1 MSIPNKQT
9 PFLKYVAKELLQ
21 LHPEGLQ
28 DVAVVFQ
35 NKRAG
40 IFFNDYLLEVSGDA
54 PVWAPRYFT
63 INDLFDNLCPLKK
76 VDDIKAVCTLYNV
89 VCDEMKIDDRRKL
102 SDFSLD
108 FFYGW
113 GRQLLSDFSDID
125 RSMVDVRDL
134 FDNWEGLEELEQW
147 SADESEQLRQLIEML
162 QGKVGGSIAES
173 RVKKDFQEIWQ
184 HLHPIYDGI
193 NKTLEEENLAYEGRR
208 QRIVVDNLEKDESPL
223 KQFRQYVFVGF
234 NMLLPVERKLFSI
247 LKRDGKKEKQRRR
260 ALFYWDYD
268 VLYCNK
274 NINGGG
280 LNAPFHFGEAMKRNL
295 HDFGQ
300 DLDADCFDNFSNHE
314 PLDFVAAQSDAA
326 QTRFAS
332 QWLKKNL
339 TDEERRTAVVLCDES
354 LLQPMVHCLP
364 ENVKDV
370 NVTKGFPLSHTPA
383 FTFVS
388 QWFGRNKAKQNEKDV
403 DGIGRL
409 ESLSSA
415 LQKEALRLRDVYPEN
430 SWMEQLTAESFFQC
444 FKTVNMLKD
453 YVADGTLTVGWR
465 TLTALL
471 LQILETLSV
480 PFHGEPARGLQ
491 IMGMLETRNLDFE
504 NVLLLSVGE
513 GVVPQK
519 RADRSFIPF
528 ILRLHHHI
536 MTNQDRSEVYAYNFF
551 RLLQRARRATL
562 VYNASS
568 DGANH
573 SGERSRF
580 MTMILAQTDIPVKSF
595 NLVEQSDTLMDAET
609 EIDGGKAPEIMKDK
623 HIRLS
628 ASALNDYISCPAK
641 YYFRCVMNLREVED
655 DNIVLPLNTFGS
667 IFHKAAEIVYRKL
680 TGKNYPGTINPKN
693 LENIIKNRLDNIVSK
708 AFVET
713 NEEEVLRKEL
723 PAGTVLYSAAEHPV
737 EFGVI
742 RDYLKK
748 LLEVDK
754 HSAES
759 GGGLTILGLEES
771 LNYEITD
778 RLSIN
783 GNLDRRDRIGNVDR
797 VVDYKTGKYDSKKM
811 KVGSSRNNVQPLDVI
826 FSNSEKRYLL
836 QTLFYVLLCKKNGDG
851 IPQPEL
857 FFLQKLNKDYDGR
870 VDYGEPLDEN
880 FVNAFEEKLI
890 RKVEE
895 MRENKFTKD
904 GIKRKICH
912 TCPYTLLCNVRK

>member
-1 MSIPNKQT
+1 MSTPNTQT

-28 DVAVVFQ
+28 DVAVIFQ

-40 IFFNDYLLEVSGDA
+40 IFFNDYLLEASGGA

-89 VCDEMKIDDRRKL
+89 VCKEMKIDDDRKQN
-102 SDFSLD
+102 DFSLD

-113 GRQLLSDFSDID
+113 GHQLLSDFSDID
-125 RSMVDVRDL
+125 RSMVDAGDL
-134 FDNWEGLEELEQW
+134 FFNWEGLEELEQW
-147 SADESEQLRQLIEML
+147 PDDEYEQLKKLCEIL
-162 QGKVGGSIAES
+162 QGKVGNSSGES
-173 RVKKDFQEIWQ
+173 KVKKDFQEIWQ
-184 HLHPIYDGI
+184 HLHAIYDGL
-193 NKTLEEENLAYEGRR
+193 NRTLEKENLAYEGRR
-208 QRIVVDNLEKDESPL
+208 QRVVVDGLKKDESPL
-223 KQFRQYVFVGF
+223 KPFRQYVFVGF
-234 NMLLPVERKLFSI
+234 NMLLPVERELFHI
-247 LKRDGKKEKQRRR
+247 LKGDGEKVKQHRR

-274 NINGGG
+274 NLNGGG
-280 LNAPFHFGEAMKRNL
+280 MDAPFHFGEAMKRNL
-295 HDFGQ
+295 SDFGQ
-300 DLDADCFDNFSNHE
+300 DLEADCFDNFSNHE
-314 PLDFVAAQSDAA
+314 PLDFVAVQSNTA

-339 TDEERRTAVVLCDES
+339 TDEERRTAVVLCDEN
-354 LLQPMVHCLP
+354 LLQPMIHSLP
-364 ENVKDV
+364 DNVKDV

-388 QWFGRNKAKQNEKDV
+388 KWLGRNKANRKEENV
-403 DGIGRL
+403 DGIERL
-409 ESLSSA
+409 ERLSSA
-415 LQKEALRLRDVYPEN
+415 LQKEALMLQEKYPEN

-465 TLTALL
+465 TLSALL
-471 LQILETLSV
+471 LQILGTLSI

-580 MTMILAQTDIPVKSF
+580 MTQILAQTDIPVKYF
-595 NLVEQSDTLMDAET
+595 NLTEQNNTLMNAET
-609 EIDGGKAPEIMKDK
+609 EIDSGKAREIMKK
-623 HIRLS
+623 RSIFLS

-641 YYFRCVMNLREVED
+641 YYFRHVMHLREVEE
-655 DNIVLPLNTFGS
+655 DNVVLPLNIFGS
-667 IFHKAAEIVYRKL
+667 IFHKAAELVYLEL
-680 TGKNYPGTINPKN
+680 TGGNFPSKINPKN
-693 LENIIKNRLDNIVSK
+693 LENIIEKRLDNFVSK
-708 AFVET
+708 AFDEIN
-713 NEEEVLRKEL
+713 NEEPNSGLVS
-723 PAGTVLYSAAEHPV
+723 AGTVTYSAEEHPV

-748 LLEVDK
+748 LLELDK
-754 HSAES
+754 KCAGSA
-759 GGGLTILGLEES
+759 GGLTILGLEEYQ
-771 LNYEITD
+771 NCK
-778 RLSIN
+778 IN
-783 GNLDRRDRIGNVDR
+783 DHLRIIGNLDRRDRIGNVDR
-797 VVDYKTGKYDSKKM
+797 VVDYKTGKFDEQKM
-811 KVGSSRNNVQPLDVI
+811 KVGGKNQKAGPLDVI

-836 QTLFYVLLCKKNGDG
+836 QTLFYVLLCKKSGYG

-857 FFLQKLNKDYDGR
+857 FFLQKLNNNYDGR
-870 VDYGEPLDEN
+870 VDYGAPFDEN
-880 FVNAFEEKLI
+880 LINAFEEKLI
-890 RKVEE
+890 EKVEE
-895 MRENKFTKD
+895 MRVNKFTKD
-904 GIKRKICH
+904 GIKKNFCR

>member
-63 INDLFDNLCPLKK
+63 INDLFDNLSPLKK

-147 SADESEQLRQLIEML
+147 SADENEQLRHLIEML

-184 HLHPIYDGI
+184 HLHAIYDGI
-193 NKTLEEENLAYEGRR
+193 NRTLEEEKLAYEGRR

-247 LKRDGKKEKQRRR
+247 LKHDGEKEKQRRR

-280 LNAPFHFGEAMKRNL
+280 LKAPFHFGEAMKRNL

-332 QWLKKNL
+332 QWLRKNL

-403 DGIGRL
+403 DGIGPL
-409 ESLSSA
+409 ENLSTA

-453 YVADGTLTVGWR
+453 YVADGTLSVGWR

-595 NLVEQSDTLMDAET
+595 NLVEQSDTMMDEET

-623 HIRLS
+623 HIHLS
-628 ASALNDYISCPAK
+628 ASAMNDYISCPAK

-655 DNIVLPLNTFGS
+655 DNIVLPLNIFGS

-708 AFVET
+708 AFAET
-713 NEEEVLRKEL
+713 NEEEVRRKEL

-754 HSAES
+754 NSAES
-759 GGGLTILGLEES
+759 AGGLTILGLEES
-771 LNYEITD
+771 LNFEITD

-890 RKVEE
+890 KKVEE

-904 GIKRKICH
+904 GIKKKICH

>member
-1 MSIPNKQT
+1 MPIPNRQT
-9 PFLKYVAKELLQ
+9 PFLKYVAKELLH

-28 DVAVVFQ
+28 NVAVVFQ

-63 INDLFDNLCPLKK
+63 INDLFDNLCHLKK

-89 VCDEMKIDDRRKL
+89 VCEEMKIDDSRKQK
-102 SDFSLD
+102 DFSLD

-134 FDNWEGLEELEQW
+134 FLNWEGLEELEQW
-147 SADESEQLRQLIEML
+147 PADEYEQLKKLCEML
-162 QGKVGGSIAES
+162 QGKVGGNAGES
-173 RVKKDFQEIWQ
+173 QVKKDFQEIWQ
-184 HLHPIYDGI
+184 HLHAIYDGLNRI
-193 NKTLEEENLAYEGRR
+193 LAEENLAYEGRR
-208 QRIVVDNLEKDESPL
+208 QRTVVENLKKDESAL
-223 KQFRQYVFVGF
+223 KPFQQYVFVGF
-234 NMLLPVERKLFSI
+234 NMLLPVERELFRI
-247 LKRDGKKEKQRRR
+247 LKRDGEKEKRRRR

-274 NINGGG
+274 NIHDGDMDST
-280 LNAPFHFGEAMKRNL
+280 FHFGEAMKRNL
-295 HDFGQ
+295 SDFGQ
-300 DLDADCFDNFSNHE
+300 DLEAECFDNFSNHE

-339 TDEERRTAVVLCDES
+339 TEEERRTAVVLCDEN
-354 LLQPMVHCLP
+354 LLQPMIHCLP
-364 ENVKDV
+364 SNVKDV
-370 NVTKGFPLSHTPA
+370 NITKGFPLSHTPA

-388 QWFGRNKAKQNEKDV
+388 QWLGRNKANPKEKSV
-403 DGIGRL
+403 DGIARL
-409 ESLSSA
+409 EKLSSS
-415 LQKEALRLRDVYPEN
+415 LQNEALRLQEVYAEN
-430 SWMEQLTAESFFQC
+430 SWMEQLTTESFFQC

-465 TLTALL
+465 TLSALL

-504 NVLLLSVGE
+504 KVLLLSVGE
-513 GVVPQK
+513 GIVPQK

-551 RLLQRARRATL
+551 RLLQRASRATL

-573 SGERSRF
+573 TGERSRF
-580 MTMILAQTDIPVKSF
+580 MTQILSQTDIPVNCF
-595 NLVEQSDTLMDAET
+595 NLVEQSDTLMESES
-609 EIDGGKAPEIMKDK
+609 EIDSGKAQEIMKEKDI
-623 HIRLS
+623 HLS

-655 DNIVLPLNTFGS
+655 DNLVLPLNIFGS
-667 IFHKAAEIVYRKL
+667 IFHKAAELVYRHL
-680 TGKNYPGTINPKN
+680 TGGNFPGTIHPKN

-713 NEEEVLRKEL
+713 NNEEVNRKKL
-723 PAGTVLYSAAEHPV
+723 PEGTILYSAEEHPV

-742 RDYLKK
+742 KEYLKK

-754 HSAES
+754 DLAQFPN
-759 GGGLTILGLEES
+759 GLTILGLEEAMEARI
-771 LNYEITD
+771 ND

-783 GNLDRRDRIGNVDR
+783 GNLDRRDRIGNEER
-797 VVDYKTGKYDSKKM
+797 VVDYKTGKFDEKKM
-811 KVGSSRNNVQPLDVI
+811 KVGGKTKKIEPFDII
-826 FSNSEKRYLL
+826 FSNREKRYLL

-851 IPQPEL
+851 IPQPVL
-857 FFLQKLNKDYDGR
+857 LFLQKLNKVYDGK
-870 VDYGEPLDEN
+870 VDFGEPLDEN

-890 RKVEE
+890 AKVKE
-895 MRENKFTKD
+895 MRENNFTKD
-904 GIKRKICH
+904 GIKNNICR